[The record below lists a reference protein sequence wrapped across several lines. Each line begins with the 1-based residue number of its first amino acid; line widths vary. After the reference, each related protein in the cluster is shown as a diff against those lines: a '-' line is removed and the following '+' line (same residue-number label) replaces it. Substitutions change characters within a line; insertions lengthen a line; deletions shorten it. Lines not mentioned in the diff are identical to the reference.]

1 MALATKCP
9 YCSTIFRVASDQL
22 KLRGGIVRCGH
33 CSEAFDG
40 HAGLI
45 DSATARPVPLAKT
58 ARPAPAEPAMEP
70 PLHYLAAPDSA
81 PAQDQ
86 TDHQTEQQADQQAEH
101 QSELQPEPEF
111 DLDLDVDIDAE
122 PALQSA
128 IEPASDFLSTP
139 APERHWI
146 DMAALTA
153 ADEARLQ
160 REARLTAAS
169 AAPAPL
175 PKTESN
181 VQVDAEIK
189 SEIESE
195 TSYWAETVARYQ
207 AQAQAES
214 EIEIESDTEAE
225 AGAQIRAAAEADIRA
240 DIRPAIRPEARYRSK
255 IGAVN
260 GLDSTEPEFIMQSRR
275 KQRHG
280 KALTIV
286 TTLGALLLLLAL
298 LAQGV
303 MTFGSQLAAQ
313 APQLKPALTR
323 ICSILG
329 CRIALPMQIK
339 AIAIELG
346 QLQTL
351 NAGTFSYATVLH
363 NNSST
368 VQAWPHIELILTDGA
383 DQPVLRRVFTP
394 RDYLEAQLDANPGFA
409 ARSEQALKLYFE
421 LTRINASGYHIAVFY
436 P

>member
-22 KLRGGIVRCGH
+22 KLRGGIVRCGR

-45 DSATARPVPLAKT
+45 DPATALQAAPAVSKAETLLS
-58 ARPAPAEPAMEP
+58 APAEPTPAPELA
-70 PLHYLAAPDSA
+70 LHYLTAPDIA

-86 TDHQTEQQADQQAEH
+86 TDHQANH
-101 QSELQPEPEF
+101 QTDREPEF
-111 DLDLDVDIDAE
+111 DLDLDFDIDAE
-122 PALQSA
+122 PVSPSAL
-128 IEPASDFLSTP
+128 EPGSDFLPTP

-146 DMAALTA
+146 DLAALTA

-169 AAPAPL
+169 AAPAPS
-175 PKTESN
+175 PETESN

-189 SEIESE
+189 SKTESE

-207 AQAQAES
+207 AEAES
-214 EIEIESDTEAE
+214 KIEAETEAEINTGIKHQTGTEAE
-225 AGAQIRAAAEADIRA
+225 AETRRKNEID
-240 DIRPAIRPEARYRSK
+240 
-255 IGAVN
+255 AVSR
-260 GLDSTEPEFIMQSRR
+260 LESTEPAFIMQGRR

-280 KALTIV
+280 KALAILTG
-286 TTLGALLLLLAL
+286 LGTLLLLLAL
-298 LAQGV
+298 LAQGA

-313 APQLKPALTR
+313 APQLKPALTELCR
-323 ICSILG
+323 VLG

-383 DQPVLRRVFTP
+383 DQPVLRRVFAP

>member
-22 KLRGGIVRCGH
+22 KLRGGIVRCGR

-45 DSATARPVPLAKT
+45 DPATRLQVAPAASTAKTFKSAQAEPVPAQAAK
-58 ARPAPAEPAMEP
+58 PAPLFEP
-70 PLHYLAAPDSA
+70 PLQYLAAPDIA
-81 PAQDQ
+81 PATAQEQPDHQ
-86 TDHQTEQQADQQAEH
+86 ADHQGDHQT
-101 QSELQPEPEF
+101 EPEF
-111 DLDLDVDIDAE
+111 DLDLDFDIDAE
-122 PALQSA
+122 PAPPA
-128 IEPASDFLSTP
+128 APEPESDFLSTP

-146 DMAALTA
+146 DLAALTA

-169 AAPAPL
+169 AAPALSPE
-175 PKTESN
+175 TESN
-181 VQVDAEIK
+181 VQVNAGIESK
-189 SEIESE
+189 IESE

-207 AQAQAES
+207 AEAES
-214 EIEIESDTEAE
+214 KIEAETEAEIQHQTETETEAE
-225 AGAQIRAAAEADIRA
+225 AEAETRRENEIDAA
-240 DIRPAIRPEARYRSK
+240 S
-255 IGAVN
+255 
-260 GLDSTEPEFIMQSRR
+260 GLDSTEPVFIMQGRR
-275 KQRHG
+275 RRRHG
-280 KALTIV
+280 KVLAILTG
-286 TTLGALLLLLAL
+286 LGALLLLLAL

-313 APQLKPALTR
+313 APQLKPALTELCR
-323 ICSILG
+323 VLG

-339 AIAIELG
+339 AIGIELG

-351 NAGTFSYATVLH
+351 NAGTFSYATILH

-368 VQAWPHIELILTDGA
+368 VQAWPNIELILTDGA
-383 DQPVLRRVFTP
+383 DQAVLRRVFAP
-394 RDYLEAQLDANPGFA
+394 RDYLGARLDADPGFA